1 MADQQFIVEVRII
14 TECQE
19 QVDEAF
25 IANWVTEQF
34 EGISLKRRNFVLQFE
49 GHSQQGIS
57 QSNDHC

>member
-34 EGISLKRRNFVLQFE
+34 EGSDVGSVELRECNEVK
-49 GHSQQGIS
+49 
-57 QSNDHC
+57 